1 MIEEK
6 ILQEYQDEHE
16 FLSDLSDYEY
26 SVVLEML
33 RRASVIGELIGYE
46 EAMIEFCNQGV
57 I

>member
-16 FLSDLSDYEY
+16 FLSEMTDYEY

-33 RRASVIGELIGYE
+33 RRVGMIGELIGYE